1 MEDME
6 LVAFQMISQ
15 VGSARSSFM
24 EALQLARA
32 GKNEEA
38 AEKISEAQSS
48 LTEGHRVHADLIRK
62 EASGEKVPITLLV
75 LHAEDLMISTE
86 TLGELAKEMIFM
98 YREFRK

>member
-24 EALQLARA
+24 EALQFARE
-32 GKNEEA
+32 GNNEA
-38 AEKISEAQSS
+38 ANEKITEAQSF
-48 LTEGHRVHADLIRK
+48 LTDGHRVHAELIRK
-62 EASGEKVPITLLV
+62 EASGEKVEISLLV

-98 YREFRK
+98 YQEFRK